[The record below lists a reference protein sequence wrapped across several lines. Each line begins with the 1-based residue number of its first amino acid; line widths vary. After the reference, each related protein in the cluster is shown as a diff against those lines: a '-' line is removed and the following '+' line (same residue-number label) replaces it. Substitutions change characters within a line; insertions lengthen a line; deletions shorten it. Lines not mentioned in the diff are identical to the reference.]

1 MGSVGRNRVQ
11 RKETP
16 APFCLVV
23 HPWPGKP
30 QAMWR
35 NACREWF
42 DEHIAWK
49 QPGRIDLYLSNNPS
63 FKKIYAYNLH
73 AYIPIH
79 GK

>member
-11 RKETP
+11 RKESP

-35 NACREWF
+35 NAYREWF